1 MSKARTFHKANNCCV
16 MVLSIALHRHKL
28 SAHRHHDRTWCI
40 QVASSCPAC
49 LRHLAPVQ
57 PPSEPSR
64 CPC

>member
-49 LRHLAPVQ
+49 LRHLAPA
-57 PPSEPSR
+57 
-64 CPC
+64 